1 MISFHSGAAYISF
14 FKQRSH
20 FFKALSQL
28 LNFASQGIIVVPCG
42 S

>member
-1 MISFHSGAAYISF
+1 MMLFHSGEAYISF
-14 FKQRSH
+14 FKARIH

-28 LNFASQGIIVVPCG
+28 LNFAIQGIPCG